1 MKNPLISVIIATH
14 NSESTIE
21 KCLTSLMS
29 QSYPREKYEIIVVDD
44 GSKDKSVE
52 LSKKFGTDK
61 IKITEPCSLGL
72 ARNIGVSES
81 SGKFLAFF
89 DSDCIAKKCWIE
101 TIAKEL
107 ENNDAISGPVLNGN
121 FDSYVAWAD
130 YLLEFSAFNE
140 YKKRSTIDFMPGCNQ
155 ACTRDAFEKSGGFL
169 DKRLSD
175 DVYFGHL
182 LRKAGIKI
190 VFVPEFEMLHL
201 CRTKIKQIKS
211 NQELLGRYS
220 VRNSMTIPSNYAKL
234 TKSRRSVPLIFLLRI
249 GAKARN
255 AAQSRKLNK
264 FFISFPIIL
273 MGLYFWCK
281 GVWKE
286 ISENSKSK

>member
-29 QSYPREKYEIIVVDD
+29 QSYPRKNYEIIVIDD

-52 LSKKFGTDK
+52 LSKKFGADK
-61 IKITEPCSLGL
+61 IKITEPCSLGQ
-72 ARNIGVSES
+72 ARNIGVSEA
-81 SGKFLAFF
+81 SGRFLAFF
-89 DSDCIAKKCWIE
+89 DSDCIAKKLWIE

-140 YKKRSTIDFMPGCNQ
+140 YKKRSTMDFMPGCNQ
-155 ACTRDAFEKSGGFL
+155 ACTREAFEKSGGFL

-182 LRKAGIKI
+182 LRKAGMKI

-201 CRTKIKQIKS
+201 CRTKIKQIKT

-220 VRNSMTIPSNYAKL
+220 VRNSLTIPSNYAKL

-255 AAQSRKLNK
+255 AVKSRKLDK
-264 FFISFPIIL
+264 FFISFPIIV
-273 MGLYFWCK
+273 MGSYFWCK

-286 ISENSKSK
+286 ISENSK

>member
-1 MKNPLISVIIATH
+1 MTQTV
-14 NSESTIE
+14 
-21 KCLTSLMS
+21 
-29 QSYPREKYEIIVVDD
+29 PRENYEIVVVDD

-52 LSKKFGTDK
+52 LSKKLGAD
-61 IKITEPCSLGL
+61 IVKITEPCSLGQ
-72 ARNIGVSES
+72 ARNIGVKEA

-89 DSDCIAKKCWIE
+89 DSDCIAKDHWIE

-107 ENNDAISGPVLNGN
+107 ENNEAISGPVLNGN
-121 FDSYVAWAD
+121 FGSYIAWAD

-140 YKKRSTIDFMPGCNQ
+140 YKKRSIIDFMPGCNQ
-155 ACTRDAFEKSGGFL
+155 ACTREAFEKVGGFL

-175 DVYFGHL
+175 DVYFGYL

-220 VRNSMTIPSNYAKL
+220 VRNSLTGHSNYAKL
-234 TKSRRSVPLIFLLRI
+234 TKSRGGVPLIFLLRI

-255 AAQSRKLNK
+255 AAKSRKLDK
-264 FFISFPIIL
+264 FFLSFPIIL
-273 MGLYFWCK
+273 MGSYFWCK

-286 ISENSKSK
+286 ISENSKR

>member
-29 QSYPREKYEIIVVDD
+29 QSYPRENYEIIVVDD

-52 LSKKFGTDK
+52 LSKKFGADK
-61 IKITEPCSLGL
+61 IKITEPCSLGQ
-72 ARNIGVSES
+72 ARNIGVSEA
-81 SGKFLAFF
+81 SGRFLAFF
-89 DSDCIAKKCWIE
+89 DSDCIAKKLWIE

-140 YKKRSTIDFMPGCNQ
+140 YKKRSTMDFMPGCNQ
-155 ACTRDAFEKSGGFL
+155 ACTREAFEKSGGFL

-182 LRKAGIKI
+182 LRKAGMKI

-201 CRTKIKQIKS
+201 CRTKIKQIKT

-220 VRNSMTIPSNYAKL
+220 VRNSLTIPSNYAKL

-255 AAQSRKLNK
+255 AVKSRKLDK
-264 FFISFPIIL
+264 FFISFPIIV
-273 MGLYFWCK
+273 MGSYFWCK

-286 ISENSKSK
+286 ISENSK

>member
-1 MKNPLISVIIATH
+1 V
-14 NSESTIE
+14 
-21 KCLTSLMS
+21 
-29 QSYPREKYEIIVVDD
+29 
-44 GSKDKSVE
+44 
-52 LSKKFGTDK
+52 
-61 IKITEPCSLGL
+61 
-72 ARNIGVSES
+72 
-81 SGKFLAFF
+81 
-89 DSDCIAKKCWIE
+89 
-101 TIAKEL
+101 
-107 ENNDAISGPVLNGN
+107 NNDAISGPVLNGN

-140 YKKRSTIDFMPGCNQ
+140 FKKRSIIDFMPGCNQ
-155 ACTRDAFEKSGGFL
+155 ACTSKAFEKSGGFL
-169 DKRLSD
+169 NKRLSD

-182 LRKAGIKI
+182 LKKAGVKI

-220 VRNSMTIPSNYAKL
+220 VRNSLIIPSNYAKL
-234 TKSRRSVPLIFLLRI
+234 TKSRWRVPLIFILRM

-255 AAQSRKLNK
+255 AAKSKKINK

-273 MGLYFWCK
+273 MGSYYWCK

-286 ISENSKSK
+286 ISDNSKK

>member
-1 MKNPLISVIIATH
+1 
-14 NSESTIE
+14 
-21 KCLTSLMS
+21 MS
-29 QSYPREKYEIIVVDD
+29 QTFPRENYEIIVVDD
-44 GSKDKSVE
+44 GSKDKSAK
-52 LSKKFGTDK
+52 LSKKLGADIVK
-61 IKITEPCSLGL
+61 VTEPCSLGQ
-72 ARNIGVSES
+72 ARNIGVSEA
-81 SGKFLAFF
+81 GGRFLAFF
-89 DSDCIAKKCWIE
+89 DSDCIAKERWVE

-155 ACTRDAFEKSGGFL
+155 ACTREAFEKSGGFL

-182 LRKAGIKI
+182 LKKAGIKI
-190 VFVPEFEMLHL
+190 VFVPEFEILHL

-211 NQELLGRYS
+211 NQELLGKYS
-220 VRNSMTIPSNYAKL
+220 VRNSLAIPSNNAKL
-234 TKSRRSVPLIFLLRI
+234 TKSRWNVPLIFLLRI
-249 GAKARN
+249 GAKTRN
-255 AAQSRKLNK
+255 AIKSRKFGK
-264 FFISFPIIL
+264 FVISFPLIL
-273 MGLYFWCK
+273 MGSYFWCK

-286 ISENSKSK
+286 ISENSKR